1 MKRTPSC
8 RWLPRAEYERFRPLV
23 AILVALLGVG
33 LQASAPAAS
42 SHKFPAHQPFA
53 QPSQRNAEQDSTV
66 VILLGT
72 GFPRPDP
79 TASGPATAVVVGR
92 RVFLF
97 DAGPGVMRQI
107 AAAKLPINGVTALF
121 ITHLH
126 SDHTLG
132 YPDLIFTTWVMGR
145 STPLQAYGPRG
156 LRAMTD
162 HLIAAWS
169 EDEDIRTNG
178 LEHETPRGYAV
189 DVHEVAPGV
198 VYDSGGVRVTA
209 IPVLHG
215 DWTEA
220 FGYRIDTP
228 TRNVVVSGDTRPC
241 AALTAAARG
250 ADVLIHEVYSAE
262 KLVPEKRPGGE
273 DWPRYMHEFH
283 TSDVELGRIA
293 AAAAPKL
300 LILTHV
306 IRMGATD
313 AELLAGVRAGGF
325 AGHAVV
331 GHDLGRY

>member
-1 MKRTPSC
+1 MRTSAP
-8 RWLPRAEYERFRPLV
+8 
-23 AILVALLGVG
+23 VG
-33 LQASAPAAS
+33 LTREPSASPSFAAAS
-42 SHKFPAHQPFA
+42 L
-53 QPSQRNAEQDSTV
+53 RDTERDSTV
-66 VILLGT
+66 IVLLGT

-79 TASGPATAVVVGR
+79 LASGPATAVVVGT

-97 DAGPGVMRQI
+97 DAGPGVMRQL
-107 AAAKLPINGVTALF
+107 AAAKLPINGVAALF

-145 STPLQAYGPRG
+145 SGPLEAYGPRG
-156 LRAMTD
+156 LRSMTD
-162 HLIAAWS
+162 HLLAAWR
-169 EDEDIRTNG
+169 EDEEIRSDG
-178 LEHETPRGYAV
+178 LEHEAPNGFAV
-189 DVHEVAPGV
+189 TVHEVKPGV

-209 IPVLHG
+209 ISVLHG
-215 DWTEA
+215 DWAQA

-228 TRNVVVSGDTRPC
+228 KRTVVISGDTRPS
-241 AALTAAARG
+241 AALTEAARG

-262 KLVPEKRPGGE
+262 KLVPEKRPGGD

-293 AAAAPKL
+293 AKAMPKL